1 MKKKTLNEWVELW
14 HDAVSKR
21 ASIDERI
28 KRRYELYNGTDKVR
42 DLQKGGYSKKK
53 AYTLRNLTYELI
65 ETQINNS
72 IPQPKVTPR
81 NPGDMELAQNI
92 EGYLKSESDRLEFE
106 VMNDEAERECLIQ
119 GTVFYYVGWDNYET
133 TPITEGELTV
143 KVYPLSSVYPQPG
156 IKDFK
161 DAEYIFVKDMVSVD
175 RIRKIYG
182 KKIPEGDQFRG
193 MNTIITA
200 WYLNDDGFISRFG
213 WVENSEIVVF
223 DESDYELRR
232 FRECSDCGERVPRA
246 TVCPVCGSTHFT
258 YKPSEY
264 EILDDDIVK
273 LTTDTT
279 TGESEQV
286 TLANA
291 GSSIEYYK
299 IRQLPFVRRV
309 NISSVKDVYGV
320 SDADMLEESQES
332 SNKLLTKM
340 QENVLKGGSIV
351 TIPTGCNVPVDD
363 ETLKVVKVKDVNQMK
378 AFSVNSIQASIQ
390 QEDILQDRTYN
401 FGRNAV
407 GITDAYQGKRD
418 TTAESGKAKEI
429 AAAQSSGRLESKR
442 RMKDAAYANLY
453 ELMFKFL
460 LAYCDEKRVYAR
472 VEPTGEYVEGNF
484 NRYNFLDGKPGDI
497 YYNDRFLFSVDN
509 ASTLST
515 NREAMWQETT
525 TNFQAGTFGNPA
537 DPKSLMLYWNTMKEL
552 GYPLAKQALAS
563 LRQRTQEL
571 PIELQQVIMQNP
583 EMMEQLM
590 AMAGAEENG
599 NTEQ

>member
-14 HDAVSKR
+14 HDAQSKR

-28 KRRYELYNGTDKVR
+28 KRRYELYAGTDKVR
-42 DLQKGGYSKKK
+42 DLKRGGYSTKK

-81 NPGDMELAQNI
+81 DPGDMDLAMNI
-92 EGYLKSESDRLEFE
+92 EGYLKSEIDRLEFE

-133 TPITEGELTV
+133 TPTTEGELCV
-143 KVYPLSSVYPQPG
+143 KVYPLSAVYPQPG
-156 IKDFK
+156 IKNFQ
-161 DAEYIFVKDMVSVD
+161 DAEYIFVKDLVSVD
-175 RIRKIYG
+175 KIRKIYG
-182 KKIPEGDQFRG
+182 KKIPEGDEFRG

-200 WYLNDDGFISRFG
+200 WYLNDEGFISRFG
-213 WVENSEIVVF
+213 WVENSEIIVF

-232 FRECSDCGERVPRA
+232 FRQCSDCGERVPRA
-246 TVCPVCGSTHFT
+246 NECPVCHGKHFT

-264 EILDDDIVK
+264 EILDDSIEK
-273 LTTDTT
+273 LTIDTR
-279 TGESEQV
+279 TGEQTRV
-286 TLANA
+286 TLAPA
-291 GSSIEYYK
+291 GSTIEYYK
-299 IRQLPFVRRV
+299 IRELPFVRRV
-309 NISSVKDVYGV
+309 NISSTKDIYGV
-320 SDADMLEESQES
+320 SDADTLEESQES

-351 TIPTGCNVPVDD
+351 TVPTGCNVPADD
-363 ETLKVVKVKDVNQMK
+363 DTLKVVKVKDVNQMK
-378 AFSVNSIQASIQ
+378 AFSVSTVQASIQ

-418 TTAESGKAKEI
+418 TTAESGKAKEV

-460 LAYCDEKRVYAR
+460 LAYCDEKRVYSR
-472 VEPTGEYVEGNF
+472 IEPTGEYVEGNF
-484 NRYNFLDGKPGDI
+484 NRYNYLDGEPGKL

-509 ASTLST
+509 ASNLST
-515 NREAMWQETT
+515 NREAMWRETLN
-525 TNFQAGTFGNPA
+525 NFQAGTFGNPA
-537 DPKSLMLYWNTMKEL
+537 DPQSLMLYWNTMKEL

-563 LRQRTQEL
+563 LRQRSQEL
-571 PIELQQVIMQNP
+571 PVELQQVIMSNP
-583 EMMEQLM
+583 EMMQQLTDL
-590 AMAGAEENG
+590 AGAQNG
-599 NTEQ
+599 STEQ

>member
-1 MKKKTLNEWVELW
+1 MKERTLKEWDELY

-21 ASIDERI
+21 AAIDERV
-28 KRRYELYNGTDKVR
+28 KRRYELYTGTDRVR
-42 DLQKGGYSKKK
+42 DLQRGGYSKKK

-81 NPGDMELAQNI
+81 NPADMELALNI
-92 EGYLKSESDRLEFE
+92 EGYLKNETDRLEFE

-119 GTVFYYVGWDNYET
+119 GTVFYYVGWDNYES
-133 TPITEGELTV
+133 TPITEGELCV
-143 KVYPLSSVYPQPG
+143 KVYPILNIYPQPG
-156 IKDFK
+156 CKVFD
-161 DAEYIFVKDMVSVD
+161 DCEYIFCKDLVSMD

-182 KKIPEGDQFRG
+182 KTIPEGDEYRG

-200 WYLNDDGFISRFG
+200 WYLNDKGNISRFG

-232 FRECSDCGERVPRA
+232 FRECRDCGERVPLA
-246 TVCPVCGSTHFT
+246 DTCPVCGSRKFT
-258 YKPSEY
+258 YRTSEI
-264 EILDDDIVK
+264 ETLDDDIIKV
-273 LTTDTT
+273 TV
-279 TGESEQV
+279 GEDGQPQEQ
-286 TLANA
+286 TLAPA
-291 GSSIEYYK
+291 GSGIPYYK
-299 IRQLPFVRRV
+299 IRHLPFVRRV
-309 NISSVKDVYGV
+309 NISSTSSLYGV
-320 SDADMLEESQES
+320 SDADMLENAQES

-351 TIPTGCNVPVDD
+351 TVPTGCNVPQDD
-363 ETLKVVKVKDVNQMK
+363 DTLKVVKVKDVNQMR
-378 AFSVNSIQASIQ
+378 AFSVNTVQASIQ

-407 GITDAYQGKRD
+407 GITDSFQGKRD
-418 TTAESGKAKEI
+418 TTAESGKAKEV

-453 ELMFKFL
+453 ALMFKFL
-460 LAYCDEKRVYAR
+460 LAYCDESRIYSR

-484 NRYNFLDGKPGDI
+484 NRYNFIDGEPGNI

-509 ASTLST
+509 ASNLST
-515 NREAMWQETT
+515 NREAMWKETLS
-525 TNFQAGTFGNPA
+525 NFQAGTFGNPA
-537 DPKSLMLYWNTMKEL
+537 DPKSLMLFWNTMKEL

-563 LRQRTQEL
+563 LRQRAQEL
-571 PIELQQVIMQNP
+571 PIEMQQAIMNDPQMMQLLQEKVQ
-583 EMMEQLM
+583 
-590 AMAGAEENG
+590 GGENA
-599 NTEQ
+599 NTER

>member
-1 MKKKTLNEWVELW
+1 MKERTLKEWDELY

-21 ASIDERI
+21 ASIDERV
-28 KRRYELYNGTDKVR
+28 KRRYELYTGTDRVR
-42 DLQKGGYSKKK
+42 DLQRGGYSKKK

-81 NPGDMELAQNI
+81 NPADMGLALNI
-92 EGYLKSESDRLEFE
+92 EGYLKNETDRLEFE

-119 GTVFYYVGWDNYET
+119 GTVFYYVGWDNYES
-133 TPITEGELTV
+133 TPITEGELCV
-143 KVYPLSSVYPQPG
+143 KVYPILNVYPQPG
-156 IKDFK
+156 CKTLD
-161 DAEYIFVKDMVSVD
+161 DCEYIFCKDLVSVD

-182 KKIPEGDQFRG
+182 KTIPEGDEFRG

-200 WYLNDDGFISRFG
+200 WYLNEKGNISRFG

-232 FRECSDCGERVPRA
+232 FRECHDCGERVPLA
-246 TVCPVCGSTHFT
+246 DTCPVCGSHKFT
-258 YKPSEY
+258 YRTAET
-264 EILDDDIVK
+264 ETLDDDIVK
-273 LTTDTT
+273 VTV
-279 TGESEQV
+279 GEDGQPHEQV
-286 TLANA
+286 LAPA
-291 GSSIEYYK
+291 GFGIPYYK
-299 IRQLPFVRRV
+299 IRHLPFVRRV
-309 NISSVKDVYGV
+309 NISSTSSLYGV
-320 SDADMLEESQES
+320 SDADMLENAQES

-351 TIPTGCNVPVDD
+351 TVPVGCNVPQDD
-363 ETLKVVKVKDVNQMK
+363 DTLKVVKVKDVNQMR
-378 AFSVNSIQASIQ
+378 AFSVSTVQASIQ

-407 GITDAYQGKRD
+407 GITDSFQGKRD
-418 TTAESGKAKEI
+418 TTAESGKAKEV

-453 ELMFKFL
+453 ALMFKFL
-460 LAYCDEKRVYAR
+460 LAYCDESRIYSR

-484 NRYNFLDGKPGDI
+484 NRYNFIKGEPGKL

-509 ASTLST
+509 ASNLST
-515 NREAMWQETT
+515 NREAMWKETLA
-525 TNFQAGTFGNPA
+525 NFQSGTFGNPA
-537 DPKSLMLYWNTMKEL
+537 DPKSLMLFWNTMKEL

-563 LRQRTQEL
+563 LRQRAQEL
-571 PIELQQVIMQNP
+571 PIEMQQAIMNDPKMMQLLQEKLQGGKN
-583 EMMEQLM
+583 
-590 AMAGAEENG
+590 A
-599 NTEQ
+599 NTER